1 MKQIFDMVQSFV
13 MMGLVLTGI
22 LGLIYR
28 TVKEEGWLGTVVDK
42 IWDAIVDHPLV
53 TIPLLVAAAVIG
65 KLWHGYQVE
74 KGYTSKLPNFFL
86 YGVMAAGVY
95 FIWHFVSTG
104 TI

>member
-1 MKQIFDMVQSFV
+1 VKQIFDIVQSFV
-13 MMGLVLTGI
+13 MMALVLAGI

-28 TVKEEGWLGTVVDK
+28 TVKEEGWFGTVVDK
-42 IWDAIVDHPLV
+42 TWNAIVDHPLV
-53 TIPLLVAAAVIG
+53 TIPLLIAAAVIG
-65 KLWHGYQVE
+65 KLWHGHQVE

-95 FIWHFVSTG
+95 FIWHFISTG